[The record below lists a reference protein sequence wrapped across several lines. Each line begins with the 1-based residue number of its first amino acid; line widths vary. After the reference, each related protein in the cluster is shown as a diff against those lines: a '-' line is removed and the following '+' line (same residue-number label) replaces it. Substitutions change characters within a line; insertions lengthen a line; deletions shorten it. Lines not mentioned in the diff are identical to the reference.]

1 MFVRGM
7 LAAKIM
13 KSCLIM
19 LMGDVNQPNEE
30 DIEALCK
37 LLETVGAMMDRA
49 SDAKTSKVSHVE
61 FMNEVFSQ
69 LEKLAQPPSKADR
82 EKTEAGLPVLSSRL
96 RFMIQDTM
104 DLRRKN
110 WVVRRKNEVNAKKIS
125 DVHKDAAAGG
135 GQDVRGSSNSSS
147 SAVRP
152 VATLPVGGARYGKP
166 GVKDRYSVPQS
177 PSPRP
182 KQSDDGWETA
192 GNAKG
197 KNRSQDVR
205 GGAASST
212 SLGRA
217 NSGTASGAASGAPT
231 PRGAGP
237 ATPQKQ
243 RNDDGKA
250 NTFALLHGDEEQEEA
265 AAPRSEA
272 GDDEAAADE
281 DDGAGGDDDDSSSKV
296 DPEVVAKKI
305 TSFLKE
311 YFTSGDFNEVKECIA
326 ELGGKAALGDL
337 VFDGL
342 MLVIELKDND
352 RKAFAQLLPQLHQD
366 NYLTSMQIEQGVARV
381 LEQAEDMGVDIP
393 LFVSI
398 VGNIVA
404 ELIAKGVF
412 NIGVLQRL
420 ADSLTAPDDQAKFPA
435 YVLIALKKSKGE
447 EALVQMIQ
455 EAGIKWPDIDA
466 SSRGSSNEEIKK
478 KLAEKRVDGAASLIG
493 VL

>member
-19 LMGDVNQPNEE
+19 LMGDVGNPNEE

-37 LLETVGAMMDRA
+37 LLETVGSKMDI
-49 SDAKTSKVSHVE
+49 SNDPKIKSVHVE
-61 FMNEVFSQ
+61 FMNDVFSQ
-69 LEKLAQPPSKADR
+69 LETLAMPPSKADR
-82 EKTEAGLPVLSSRL
+82 EKTEEGNPVLSSRL

-125 DVHKDAAAGG
+125 DVHKDAAGG
-135 GQDVRGSSNSSS
+135 GQDVRGSSSNASSS
-147 SAVRP
+147 VVRP
-152 VATLPVGGARYGKP
+152 MATLPAGGSRFGK
-166 GVKDRYSVPQS
+166 KSDRYSVNVPLS

-182 KQSDDGWETA
+182 NKQSDDGWETA

-212 SLGRA
+212 ALGRA

-237 ATPQKQ
+237 ATPQK
-243 RNDDGKA
+243 RDDGKNNA
-250 NTFALLHGDEEQEEA
+250 FALLHGDEEHEDA
-265 AAPRSEA
+265 VAPRSDA

-281 DDGAGGDDDDSSSKV
+281 EEDGADEDESASSKV
-296 DPEVVAKKI
+296 DPEVVSKKI
-305 TSFLKE
+305 SSFLKE
-311 YFTSGDFNEVKECIA
+311 YFASGDFAEVKQCIE
-326 ELGGKAALGDL
+326 ELGGKSALGDL
-337 VFDGL
+337 VYDGL
-342 MLVIELKDND
+342 MLVIDLKENE
-352 RKAFAQLLPQLHQD
+352 RKSFAQLLPMLFAD
-366 NYLTSMQIEQGVARV
+366 NYLTAPQIEQGFARV
-381 LEQAEDMGVDIP
+381 LELAEDMGMDIP

-398 VGNIVA
+398 VGNVLA
-404 ELIAKGVF
+404 ELIVKDVF
-412 NIGVLQRL
+412 TVGILQRL

-435 YVLIALKKSKGE
+435 YVLISLKKSKGE
-447 EALVQMIQ
+447 EALLQMIQ
-455 EAGIKWPDIDA
+455 TAGIKWADIDA
-466 SSRGSSNEEIKK
+466 SSKGQTNEEIKK
-478 KLAEKRVDGAASLIG
+478 KLAEKRVDGASSLIG